1 MPRSPSKT
9 QCLQFAQV
17 KARRAA
23 TNALMEYRGNIR
35 VLCRIRSPDLNTSSS
50 TSSDASGSGG
60 AESSFHDGPSGV
72 SVDDSGN
79 EVLVFHP
86 KTERTQKWPFPVV
99 FPIGASQEEVYSQ
112 VEPMVQSVLDGYH
125 AAIFAYGQ
133 VRHAH
138 ENLRNAQA
146 LLDLLVPS
154 CICSLPFC
162 CVTCKR
168 TKHLPCLHNSEV
180 RKEKIV
186 TSLLLPDG
194 SLVNI
199 LFAIRI
205 KTDGRGEDLHYGRLR
220 WFFLGRPATAG
231 RGAAA
236 GSQSA
241 ARCVPPQLL

>member
-162 CVTCKR
+162 CLHVSGRNIFHVYTIQKFEKKR
-168 TKHLPCLHNSEV
+168 SLPLSFSLMVPSLTSCL
-180 RKEKIV
+180 
-186 TSLLLPDG
+186 
-194 SLVNI
+194 
-199 LFAIRI
+199 LF
-205 KTDGRGEDLHYGRLR
+205 E
-220 WFFLGRPATAG
+220 
-231 RGAAA
+231 
-236 GSQSA
+236 
-241 ARCVPPQLL
+241 